1 MRTMQHLI
9 SDADSQIQTYQDK
22 FTKLRVAYSTHEM
35 LVVEISV
42 LRILDD
48 VDDLGELM
56 WWPCYVAS
64 F

>member
-1 MRTMQHLI
+1 MRAMKHLI
-9 SDADSQIQTYQDK
+9 SDADSQIQTYQNK
-22 FTKLRVAYSTHEM
+22 FTELRVAYGANAM
-35 LVVEISV
+35 LDVEISV

-56 WWPCYVAS
+56 GWPCYVVS

>member
-1 MRTMQHLI
+1 MKHLI
-9 SDADSQIQTYQDK
+9 SDANSQIQTYQSK
-22 FTKLRVAYSTHEM
+22 FTELRVAYSARAM
-35 LVVEISV
+35 LDVEISV

-56 WWPCYVAS
+56 WRPCHITS